1 MGINDKYKKSKY
13 ADLEHV
19 KGKPFVIAIAPFEQ
33 NAFFIQN
40 NQAINLVLYGQR
52 IKTKINENKEIM
64 AEFVNIDKIDK
75 NQNTQLDVGLFTT
88 DKYKEI
94 SAIIFSTT
102 ATFSKAIACSDA
114 NCVIQANT
122 FHIEEGRISK
132 EVHNEM
138 YFESLLD
145 GLQIHRNPFAEI
157 PLDLKEFSNYEI
169 SSYLYNP
176 KEKIVEI
183 NQNNNTLVSRISKWS
198 IE

>member
-52 IKTKINENKEIM
+52 IKTKINENKEII

-102 ATFSKAIACSDA
+102 ATFSKAISFFIC
-114 NCVIQANT
+114 
-122 FHIEEGRISK
+122 
-132 EVHNEM
+132 
-138 YFESLLD
+138 
-145 GLQIHRNPFAEI
+145 
-157 PLDLKEFSNYEI
+157 
-169 SSYLYNP
+169 
-176 KEKIVEI
+176 
-183 NQNNNTLVSRISKWS
+183 
-198 IE
+198 

>member
-52 IKTKINENKEIM
+52 IKTKINENKEII

-94 SAIIFSTT
+94 SAIIFSTP
-102 ATFSKAIACSDA
+102 
-114 NCVIQANT
+114 
-122 FHIEEGRISK
+122 
-132 EVHNEM
+132 
-138 YFESLLD
+138 LLD

-157 PLDLKEFSNYEI
+157 PLDLKECVYRRTWS
-169 SSYLYNP
+169 P
-176 KEKIVEI
+176 KSE
-183 NQNNNTLVSRISKWS
+183 TLGQFI
-198 IE
+198 